1 MDERRKVVE
10 AVKRLGAAVLV
21 GDVRCDTPG
30 HNTNFAS
37 YTVMNSDGDGH
48 RGTGRSSP

>member
-1 MDERRKVVE
+1 MDERRK
-10 AVKRLGAAVLV
+10 AVAEIKRLGAAVLG
-21 GDVRCDTPG
+21 GDVRYDTPG
-30 HNTNFAS
+30 HNTNFGS